1 MAMRFELKLVAA
13 ASALLLAAGCAP
25 VDSGFGEALK
35 YDMAAQTVNPDPQ
48 YPEGAEEPGGDGVHG
63 AKAVERYRKGTTKAV
78 KTETTSTGGS
88 GGSGGGSGPQ

>member
-1 MAMRFELKLVAA
+1 MRFELKLAAA

-48 YPEGAEEPGGDGVHG
+48 YTEGSEEPGASGVHG
-63 AKAVERYRKGTTKAV
+63 AKAVEAYRKGSTKPIQR
-78 KTETTSTGGS
+78 ESTAQGGS
-88 GGSGGGSGPQ
+88 SGGGGSGPQ